1 MDNSFVFHKNWKKI
15 ELYHTFRKMHKSV
28 LFDEFLPTELTHV
41 TGTQL
46 EKQNMISTLKA
57 PTLHPLPSHY
67 LLKSNHYPDFQ

>member
-1 MDNSFVFHKNWKKI
+1 
-15 ELYHTFRKMHKSV
+15 MHKSV

-67 LLKSNHYPDFQ
+67 LLKGNHYPDFQ